1 MTWSPA
7 QYLKFEDERSRPAA
21 ELLARVPLDA
31 PKRIVDVGCGPGNS
45 TALLAARYPDATLVG
60 LDTSPDML
68 AAARKRLPKAA
79 FIEASVATWV
89 PDASFDLIF
98 GNAVFQWVPDHLG
111 VLARLLESCQPGGVL
126 AIQVPDNLGEPTHRL
141 MADVALAGPWRNR
154 FEAPV
159 AREAIPTAD
168 AYYDRLRPLA
178 ASIDIWR
185 VTYHHVLDGPEA
197 IVEWLKGT
205 GLLPYLERLEA
216 GEREAYLA
224 DYLERI
230 AASHPP
236 LVDGKVLLRFPR
248 LFVVATRG

>member
-7 QYLKFEDERSRPAA
+7 QDLKFEDERSRPAA

-68 AAARKRLPKAA
+68 AAARKRLPKVA

-141 MADVALAGPWRNR
+141 MADAALAGPWRNR

-159 AREAIPTAD
+159 AREAIPTPD

-185 VTYHHVLDGPEA
+185 VTYHHVLDGPAA

-216 GEREAYLA
+216 GEREAYLV

-236 LVDGKVLLRFPR
+236 LVDSKVLLRFPR

>member
-21 ELLARVPLDA
+21 ELLAHVPLTD
-31 PKRIVDVGCGPGNS
+31 PRRIADVGCGPGNS

-60 LDTSPDML
+60 LDTSAAML
-68 AAARKRLPKAA
+68 AAARDRLSEVA
-79 FIEASVATWV
+79 FIEASVATWA
-89 PDASFDLIF
+89 PDAPFDLIF
-98 GNAVFQWVPDHLG
+98 ANAVFQWVPDHLA

-126 AIQVPDNLGEPTHRL
+126 AVQVPDNLGEPTHRS
-141 MADVALAGPWRNR
+141 MADAALAGPWRDR
-154 FEAPV
+154 FKAPV
-159 AREAIPTAD
+159 TREAIPPPA
-168 AYYDRLRPLA
+168 AYYDRLGPLA

-185 VTYHHVLDGPEA
+185 VTYHHVLEGPTA

-205 GLLPYLERLEA
+205 GLLPYLERLDA

-230 AASHPP
+230 TASHPP
-236 LVDGKVLLRFPR
+236 LFDGKVLLRFPR
-248 LFVVATRG
+248 LFVVATRR